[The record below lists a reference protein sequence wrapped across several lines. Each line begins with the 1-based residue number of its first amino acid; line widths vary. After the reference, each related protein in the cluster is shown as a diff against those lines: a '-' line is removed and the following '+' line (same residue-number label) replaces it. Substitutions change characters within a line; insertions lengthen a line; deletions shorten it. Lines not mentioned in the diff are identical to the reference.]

1 MASKVWGRCGGRRK
15 QWGRRNDDKPYKTKI
30 SNVEEWTAQTA
41 SSQEKNGYG
50 DTNEE
55 KEKLE
60 EQAGESAFSVA
71 QLVNVACK
79 SNFVQ
84 AALTNFLVVLETSNG
99 TKPNMNLGHEGSGV
113 VAQ

>member
-1 MASKVWGRCGGRRK
+1 VEE
-15 QWGRRNDDKPYKTKI
+15 RNDDKPDKTKF
-30 SNVEEWTAQTA
+30 SNVEERTAQA
-41 SSQEKNGYG
+41 ALGQEKSGYG

-55 KEKLE
+55 KRKLE

-84 AALTNFLVVLETSNG
+84 AALTNFLVALENSNG
-99 TKPNMNLGHEGSGV
+99 IKPNMNLGREGSGEV
-113 VAQ
+113 TQQSGGVHA